1 MPKLTKSGLKK
12 IAQQRSGKA
21 ALSVAAGGSKGVVSG
36 ALIADIIEKQRAEW
50 ADLSSHLPAQRTR
63 KPAVVKQ
70 EETKKKP
77 AALKTWPAEE
87 FFHEASKL
95 SYVDHNH

>member
-50 ADLSSHLPAQRTR
+50 ADLSHLPAKRTR
-63 KPAVVKQ
+63 KPATVAP
-70 EETKKKP
+70 EKP
-77 AALKTWPAEE
+77 TAAAKTWPAEE